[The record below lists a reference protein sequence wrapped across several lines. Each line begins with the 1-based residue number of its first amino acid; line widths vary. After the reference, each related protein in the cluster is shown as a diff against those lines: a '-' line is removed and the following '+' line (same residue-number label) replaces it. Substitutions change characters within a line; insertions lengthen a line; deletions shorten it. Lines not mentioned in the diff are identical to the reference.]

1 MAKTSRQ
8 IRPHRNHFP
17 TRARSAS
24 SCRMTHAPPEA
35 RPPRPRGEYR
45 WPPRKAHA
53 FLEALALHGKVAA
66 AARAVGMTRQSAY
79 KLKQRVPVVAEGW
92 TRAQAIGRARRRG
105 KPVLSGDEGGRFRA
119 AMASANIGTI
129 RARTRRFRR
138 KATLR
143 GMQGD
148 AFHRQGDS
156 SGRKATLLPSKAT
169 VSACFGPE
177 HCHRRQHP
185 VVRDAARAIH
195 RGSREQLH
203 YAFTTA

>member
-105 KPVLSGDEGGRFRA
+105 KPVLSGDEG
-119 AMASANIGTI
+119 
-129 RARTRRFRR
+129 
-138 KATLR
+138 
-143 GMQGD
+143 
-148 AFHRQGDS
+148 
-156 SGRKATLLPSKAT
+156 AT
-169 VSACFGPE
+169 VSVRHGQCE
-177 HCHRRQHP
+177 HWDHSR
-185 VVRDAARAIH
+185 RDAAASPAQCDTSGMAR
-195 RGSREQLH
+195 
-203 YAFTTA
+203 